1 MFRFKYLLL
10 LLPLTAQV
18 LAIWPAPQSITNG
31 SSVLWIADSVKV
43 SYERGDVGS
52 IPFLGLGSH
61 NAKHTME
68 FQSSL
73 TSRDDATSSGF
84 SSRSIVQAAITRTLD
99 TLFKQSFVPWK
110 LVPRNELSK
119 FEPDKSAKKQY
130 IKNLVISQ
138 TGTDNSSTF
147 KPLAGQVDESYTL
160 EVGTDGIAKLTA
172 VSSTGVLHG
181 LESFVQLFYKHSS
194 GSGIYTN
201 MAPIS
206 IKDAPKFQ
214 HRGLNMDVARNWFP
228 VADILRTIDA
238 LSMNK
243 FNRLHIHMT
252 DSQSW
257 PLDIPSMPE
266 LSKKGAYQT
275 GLSYTPSDFK
285 KIQTYA
291 IERGISVIVEFDMP
305 GHTTSIAYAYPDLIA
320 GANAKPW
327 DKYCNEPPCGTLK
340 LNSPA
345 VPAFL
350 EKLFDDVLP
359 RVSPYSAYFHT
370 GGDEVNKQVYLLDE
384 TVKSNDTAVI
394 GPLIQKLVDRNH
406 DQIRKA
412 GLTPVVWEEM
422 ALEWNLTLGSD
433 VVVQSWLS
441 EASVAAITAKGHKV
455 LAGNYNF
462 WYLDCGKGQWLNFA
476 NPSFNQYYP
485 FLDYCSPFKNWRL
498 IYSYDPLSGVPTA
511 EQDLVLG
518 GEVHIWAEQTDPV
531 NLDDMVWPRAS
542 AAGEV
547 LWSGRQDGA
556 GQNRSQIDAGPRL
569 AEMRERMVSRGISAG
584 PVQMVF
590 CTMNGGEECAL

>member
-1 MFRFKYLLL
+1 MFRPLYLIILL
-10 LLPLTAQV
+10 AVQV
-18 LAIWPAPQSITNG
+18 FAIWPSPQSITTGN
-31 SSVLWIADSVKV
+31 SVLWIAESVRV
-43 SYERGDVGS
+43 SYERGYVGS
-52 IPFLGLGSH
+52 VLSFDFLGQDT
-61 NAKHTME
+61 KHMVE
-68 FQSSL
+68 LQSSL
-73 TSRDDATSSGF
+73 TSRDDASSSGF
-84 SSRSIVQAAITRTLD
+84 SSRSIVQAAIARTMD

-110 LVPRNELSK
+110 LVARNELAG
-119 FEPDKSAKKQY
+119 FEADAHAKKQY

-138 TGTDNSSTF
+138 SGTDNSSTF

-160 EVGTDGIAKLTA
+160 TVGLDGIAKLTA

-201 MAPIS
+201 MAPIA
-206 IKDAPKFQ
+206 ITDAPKFP

-228 VADILRTIDA
+228 VADIMRTIDA

-252 DSQSW
+252 DAQSW
-257 PLDIPSMPE
+257 PLDIPSIPE
-266 LSKKGAYQT
+266 LSKKGAFQT
-275 GLSYTPSDFK
+275 GLSYSPSDFK

-291 IERGISVIVEFDMP
+291 IERGIEIIVEFDMP
-305 GHTTSIAYAYPDLIA
+305 GHTTSIAYAYPELIA
-320 GANAKPW
+320 GADAKPW
-327 DKYCNEPPCGTLK
+327 DKYCNEPPCGSLN
-340 LNSPA
+340 LNSPE
-345 VPAFL
+345 VPKFL

-359 RVSPYSAYFHT
+359 RVAPYSAYFHT
-370 GGDEVNKQVYLLDE
+370 GGDEVNKQVYLLDD
-384 TVKSNDTAVI
+384 TVKSNDTVVI

-412 GLTPVVWEEM
+412 GLAPIVWEEM

-433 VVVQSWLS
+433 VLVQSWLS

-462 WYLDCGKGQWLNFA
+462 WYLDCGKGQWLNFDNGA
-476 NPSFNQYYP
+476 SFQQYYP
-485 FLDYCSPFKNWRL
+485 FLDYCSPVKNWRL
-498 IYSYDPLSGVPTA
+498 VYSYDPLGGVPANETH
-511 EQDLVLG
+511 LVMG
-518 GEVHIWAEQTDPV
+518 GEVHIWSEQTDPV

-547 LWSGRQDGA
+547 LWSGRQDA
-556 GQNRSQIDAGPRL
+556 SGQNRSQITAGPRL

-590 CTMNGGEECAL
+590 CTQNNATECAL